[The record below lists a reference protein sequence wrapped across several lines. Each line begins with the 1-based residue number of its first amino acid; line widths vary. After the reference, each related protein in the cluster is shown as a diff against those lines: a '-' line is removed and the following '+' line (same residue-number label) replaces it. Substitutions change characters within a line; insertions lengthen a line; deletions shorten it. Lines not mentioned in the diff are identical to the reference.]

1 MALENALT
9 SADEPGEIL
18 TSDVE
23 PESPIAV
30 STPEGGAPPD
40 ALDARVKR
48 LEANIKGTKAEY
60 EREKAARER
69 AEGEAQQLRNWMMQQ
84 QTAQQQ
90 PAPAPAGPSYDDLEK
105 ARYDATIEGNVSRLT
120 EIGRQQREIIRR
132 EEAEARNRELQQL
145 GQMAY
150 QQQTLQ
156 RYMGELG
163 PEAQPKVEARAR
175 QIATDPKFVGVH
187 GNDPRMIAIMATE
200 QVRAESKAGVSSAKE
215 QAREESSNGA
225 FTEGSRGAAPG
236 KTVVPKAKM
245 TFSAEE
251 MKLIH
256 YDMRRHGM
264 TEEDAKKRF
273 WNAMRPETRDARLAR
288 K

>member
-1 MALENALT
+1 
-9 SADEPGEIL
+9 
-18 TSDVE
+18 
-23 PESPIAV
+23 
-30 STPEGGAPPD
+30 
-40 ALDARVKR
+40 
-48 LEANIKGTKAEY
+48 
-60 EREKAARER
+60 
-69 AEGEAQQLRNWMMQQ
+69 
-84 QTAQQQ
+84 
-90 PAPAPAGPSYDDLEK
+90 LEK

-225 FTEGSRGAAPG
+225 FTEGSRGSAPG

-256 YDMRRHGM
+256 YDVRRYGM
-264 TEEDAKKRF
+264 TEEDAKKKF
-273 WNAMRPETRDARLAR
+273 WNAMHPETRDARLAR